1 MPVRLLRSDVSSRIA
16 AGEVIERPSSAV
28 KELVEN
34 ALDAGATRVW
44 IEVRG
49 GGVGYIR
56 VTDNGIGIPADEV
69 ELAFQRFATSKL
81 SEVED
86 LEAVATL
93 GFRGEALPSI
103 AAVAHVEMRT
113 RSVGEDSGARIEVE
127 DGEVRSLTTIGA
139 PVGTTATVQNLFR
152 NFPAR
157 RKFLRSAASEM
168 SRIQSVVTH
177 YALACPEVAFELKPD
192 RGRTFASPGSGDL
205 REAVAAVYG
214 REIATS
220 MLALTPDSEDR
231 DAPSVSGL
239 IGAPSMD
246 RANRTYI
253 SLFVNKRWIQDRSL
267 SYAIEQS
274 YHGFMAERRYPIA
287 VVHLAVPHQDVDVN
301 AHPSKTEIRLR
312 RQNQVFAGLQRAV
325 RATLTEHSPVP
336 EVSSRGVTP
345 SAHHAPPS
353 GTAPPAFWPTVPF
366 AGARQQ
372 PSGHG
377 GQSTGAA
384 FDGLFSPH
392 DAPSEPSEP
401 AALPTSRDT
410 LPILRVL
417 GQVQNTY
424 VVAEGPDGV
433 YMIDQHAAHERVMF
447 EKVKSLF
454 AAASPEVQS
463 LLEPAVVELDEG
475 KMELIRTQSEVISGM
490 GFMLET
496 FGESSALVRGV
507 PALVQDSD
515 QSKALVDVLD
525 LMVDGGGFETWED
538 RAAYSIACHGA
549 IRAGKSLSRDE
560 MSELV
565 RQLERC
571 VQPHTCPH
579 GRPTM
584 IHMSSGQ
591 LEREFRRT

>member
-1 MPVRLLRSDVSSRIA
+1 MPIRLLRSDVSSRIA

-28 KELVEN
+28 KELIEN

-44 IEVRG
+44 VEVRG
-49 GGVGYIR
+49 GGIGYIR
-56 VTDNGIGIPADEV
+56 VTDDGIGIPAGEV

-86 LEAVATL
+86 LEAVETL

-103 AAVAHVEMRT
+103 AAVAHIELRT
-113 RSVGEDSGARIEVE
+113 RSSEEESGTRIEVE

-139 PVGTTATVQNLFR
+139 PVGTTVIVQNLFR

-157 RKFLRSAASEM
+157 RKFLRSAASEL

-177 YALACPEVAFELKPD
+177 YALAYPDVGFELKPD

-205 REAVAAVYG
+205 RESVSAVYG
-214 REIATS
+214 REVATS
-220 MLALTPDSEDR
+220 MLALEPALEEQG
-231 DAPSVSGL
+231 APVVSGL
-239 IGAPSMD
+239 ISPPSMD

-253 SLFVNKRWIQDRSL
+253 SLFVNRRWIQDRSL

-274 YHGFMAERRYPIA
+274 YHGFIAERRYPLA
-287 VVHLAVPHQDVDVN
+287 VVHLAVSCEDLDVN
-301 AHPSKTEIRLR
+301 AHPTKTEIRFR
-312 RQNQVFAGLQRAV
+312 RQSQVFAGLQRAV

-336 EVSSRGVTP
+336 EVGSRGVTA
-345 SAHHAPPS
+345 STHGRTS
-353 GTAPPAFWPTVPF
+353 GQSPAAFWPTVPF
-366 AGARQQ
+366 AGARGHS
-372 PSGHG
+372 SGDSG
-377 GQSTGAA
+377 PRSGAP
-384 FDGLFSPH
+384 FDGLFAPH
-392 DAPSEPSEP
+392 DTPTEPSGPAPS
-401 AALPTSRDT
+401 PTSRDA

-447 EKVKSLF
+447 EKVKALF

-463 LLEPAVVELDEG
+463 LLEPAVVELDEE
-475 KMELIRTQSEVISGM
+475 KMELVRTQSEVISGM
-490 GFMLET
+490 GFTLET
-496 FGESSALVRGV
+496 FGVSSVIVRGV
-507 PALVQDSD
+507 PALVRDSD
-515 QSKALVDVLD
+515 QSKSLVDVLD
-525 LMVDGGGFETWED
+525 LMAEGGGFETWED

-549 IRAGKSLSRDE
+549 IRAGKALSRDE
-560 MSELV
+560 MSELA
-565 RQLERC
+565 RQLEGC

>member
-1 MPVRLLRSDVSSRIA
+1 MPIRLLRSDVSSRIA
-16 AGEVIERPSSAV
+16 AGEVIERPASAV

-44 IEVRG
+44 VEVRG

-56 VTDNGIGIPADEV
+56 VTDDGAGIRADEV
-69 ELAFQRFATSKL
+69 EVAFQRFATSKL
-81 SEVED
+81 TEVED
-86 LEAVATL
+86 LQAVATL

-113 RSVGEDSGARIEVE
+113 RSGEEDSGTRIEVE
-127 DGEVRSLTTIGA
+127 DGGVRSLTTIGA
-139 PVGTTATVQNLFR
+139 PVGTTIIVQNLFR

-157 RKFLRSAASEM
+157 RKFLRSAASEL

-177 YALACPEVAFELKPD
+177 YALSYPEVGFELKPD
-192 RGRTFASPGSGDL
+192 RGRTFTSPGSGDL
-205 REAVAAVYG
+205 REAVSAVYG
-214 REIATS
+214 REVATS
-220 MLALTPDSEDR
+220 MLAIAPTAEEQET
-231 DAPSVSGL
+231 PSVSGL
-239 IGAPSMD
+239 ISPPSMD
-246 RANRTYI
+246 RANRSYI
-253 SLFVNKRWIQDRSL
+253 SLFVNRRWIQDRSL

-274 YHGFMAERRYPIA
+274 YHGFIAERRYPLAI
-287 VVHLAVPHQDVDVN
+287 VHLAVPCEDVDVN
-301 AHPSKTEIRLR
+301 AHPAKAEIRFR
-312 RQNQVFAGLQRAV
+312 RPSQAFAGLQRAV

-345 SAHHAPPS
+345 STHAPPP
-353 GTAPPAFWPTVPF
+353 APKPSAFWPTIPF
-366 AGARQQ
+366 AGAGGHS
-372 PSGHG
+372 SGDSG
-377 GQSTGAA
+377 PRSGTA
-384 FDGLFSPH
+384 FDGLFAPH
-392 DAPSEPSEP
+392 DSPADASDPPLPS
-401 AALPTSRDT
+401 TSRDA

-447 EKVKSLF
+447 EKVKALF

-475 KMELIRTQSEVISGM
+475 KMELVRTRAEVISGM

-496 FGESSALVRGV
+496 FGEGSVIVRGV
-507 PALVQDSD
+507 PALVRDSD
-515 QSKALVDVLD
+515 QSKSLVDVLD
-525 LMVDGGGFETWED
+525 LMADGGGFETWED

-549 IRAGKSLSRDE
+549 IRAGKVLSRDE
-560 MSELV
+560 MGELV
-565 RQLERC
+565 RQLEGC

>member
-1 MPVRLLRSDVSSRIA
+1 MWV
-16 AGEVIERPSSAV
+16 
-28 KELVEN
+28 
-34 ALDAGATRVW
+34 
-44 IEVRG
+44 EVRG

-56 VTDNGIGIPADEV
+56 VTDDGIGIPAGEV

-86 LEAVATL
+86 LEAVETL

-103 AAVAHVEMRT
+103 AAVAHIELRT
-113 RSVGEDSGARIEVE
+113 RSSEEESGTRIEVE

-139 PVGTTATVQNLFR
+139 PVGTTVIVQNLFR

-157 RKFLRSAASEM
+157 RKFLRSAASEL

-177 YALACPEVAFELKPD
+177 YALAYPDVGFELKPD

-205 REAVAAVYG
+205 REAASAVYG
-214 REIATS
+214 REVATS
-220 MLALTPDSEDR
+220 MLALSPCRWKTR
-231 DAPSVSGL
+231 MLRLVSGL
-239 IGAPSMD
+239 IGPPSMD

-253 SLFVNKRWIQDRSL
+253 SLFVNRRWIQDRSL

-274 YHGFMAERRYPIA
+274 YHGFMADRRYPIA
-287 VVHLAVPHQDVDVN
+287 VVHLSVTHQDVDVN
-301 AHPSKTEIRLR
+301 AHPSKAEIRFR
-312 RQNQVFAGLQRAV
+312 NQNRVFAALQRAV
-325 RATLTEHSPVP
+325 RGTLTEHSPVP
-336 EVSSRGVTP
+336 ERQQP
-345 SAHHAPPS
+345 RRHPIDPPRAALRPRRRPPS
-353 GTAPPAFWPTVPF
+353 GPQYPF
-366 AGARQQ
+366 AGARGHS
-372 PSGHG
+372 SGDSG
-377 GQSTGAA
+377 PRSGAT
-384 FDGLFSPH
+384 FDGLFAPNDS
-392 DAPSEPSEP
+392 PSEPTDSSLP
-401 AALPTSRDT
+401 PTSRDA

-447 EKVKSLF
+447 EKVKALF

-463 LLEPAVVELDEG
+463 LLEPAVVELDEE
-475 KMELIRTQSEVISGM
+475 KMELVRTQSEVISGM
-490 GFMLET
+490 GFTLET
-496 FGESSALVRGV
+496 FGVSSVIVRGV
-507 PALVQDSD
+507 PALVRDSD
-515 QSKALVDVLD
+515 QSKSLVDVLD
-525 LMVDGGGFETWED
+525 LMAEGGGFETWED

-549 IRAGKSLSRDE
+549 IRAGKALSRDE
-560 MSELV
+560 MSELA
-565 RQLERC
+565 RQLEGC

>member
-1 MPVRLLRSDVSSRIA
+1 MPIRLLRSDVSSRIA

-28 KELVEN
+28 KELIEN

-44 IEVRG
+44 VEVRG

-56 VTDNGIGIPADEV
+56 VTDDGIGIPAGEV

-103 AAVAHVEMRT
+103 AAVAHIELRT
-113 RSVGEDSGARIEVE
+113 RSSEEESGTRIEVE

-139 PVGTTATVQNLFR
+139 PVGTTVIVQNLFR

-157 RKFLRSAASEM
+157 RKFLRSAASEL

-177 YALACPEVAFELKPD
+177 HALAYPDVGFELKPD

-205 REAVAAVYG
+205 RESVSAVYG
-214 REIATS
+214 REVATS
-220 MLALTPDSEDR
+220 MLALEPALEEQG
-231 DAPSVSGL
+231 APVVSGL
-239 IGAPSMD
+239 ISPPSMD
-246 RANRTYI
+246 RANRSYI

-274 YHGFMAERRYPIA
+274 YHGFIAERRYPMA
-287 VVHLAVPHQDVDVN
+287 VVHLAVPCEDVDVN
-301 AHPSKTEIRLR
+301 AHPAKTEIRFR
-312 RQNQVFAGLQRAV
+312 RQSQVFAGLQRAV

-336 EVSSRGVTP
+336 EVGSRGVTASTHGRT
-345 SAHHAPPS
+345 SAQSP
-353 GTAPPAFWPTVPF
+353 GAFWPTVPF
-366 AGARQQ
+366 ADARGHSSGDSGPRSGA
-372 PSGHG
+372 P
-377 GQSTGAA
+377 
-384 FDGLFSPH
+384 FDGLFAPH
-392 DAPSEPSEP
+392 DTPTEPSGPAPS
-401 AALPTSRDT
+401 PTSRDA

-447 EKVKSLF
+447 EKVKALF
-454 AAASPEVQS
+454 AAANPEVQS
-463 LLEPAVVELDEG
+463 LLEPAVVELDEE
-475 KMELIRTQSEVISGM
+475 KMELVRTQSEVISGM
-490 GFMLET
+490 GFTLET
-496 FGESSALVRGV
+496 FGVSSVIVRGV
-507 PALVQDSD
+507 PALVRDSD
-515 QSKALVDVLD
+515 QSKSLVDVLD
-525 LMVDGGGFETWED
+525 LMAEGGGFETWED

-549 IRAGKSLSRDE
+549 IRAGKALSRDE
-560 MSELV
+560 MSELA
-565 RQLERC
+565 RQLEGC